1 MDPSSIRPFLGDNG
15 TLFAIHTI
23 HGKDISAFSAFPD
36 EREVV
41 LMPGTRVRARYQAL
55 NFDDRLFFLHL
66 EEINPQR

>member
-1 MDPSSIRPFLGDNG
+1 MDLRSIQPYLGDNG

-23 HGKDISAFSAFPD
+23 HGKDISAFSAIPD

-41 LMPGTRVRARYQAL
+41 LMPGTRMRAKCESL
-55 NFDDRLFFLHL
+55 SFIDRLFVFHL